1 MPQKLPW
8 FLNCIVSPPADPL
21 TVQLLA
27 AVAGLESV
35 PGPKTIG
42 PENYSVVSA
51 AFLARGWAGFEE
63 TFDAIVPRAR
73 PDYAAVKRELLRETI
88 FNPVVHLRMS
98 RIFLGETTIEETLK
112 EIARERPPA
121 KPQ

>member
-1 MPQKLPW
+1 MPQNLPW

-21 TVQLLA
+21 TVELLA
-27 AVAGLESV
+27 AVAGLGSV

-42 PENYSVVSA
+42 PENYAVVSE
-51 AFLARGWAGFEE
+51 AFLARGWAGFEAA
-63 TFDAIVPRAR
+63 FDAIVPRTR

-98 RIFLGETTIEETLK
+98 RIFLGETTIE
-112 EIARERPPA
+112 
-121 KPQ
+121 